1 MSGISHFG
9 ADPQSRPVAGSGLTT
24 HASRKRAKVV
34 LAYCLGITVTLAWL
48 FPLIWMFLTSFKA
61 RPDIF
66 SRIPSF
72 VFAPTLD
79 NYTAL
84 FENSE
89 YVSALANSVKVAG
102 LSTAVAVVVGV
113 ICAYPLSR
121 IRFAAR
127 DKVLNWILSLRMMP
141 AVATV
146 VPFYLILHVLSLLDS
161 WPGLVAAYLSF
172 SIPFATWMLI
182 GFFQDLPREL
192 DEAAVLDGCS
202 HWQTVWHI
210 HLPNLRTAMAV
221 TAIFTFV
228 FAWNELALALML
240 TEVNMKTVPVAI
252 VSMIQPDDIPWGQ
265 ISAGSTI
272 MLIPMVLVVFA
283 LQKHIVSGLTLGAVK

>member
-1 MSGISHFG
+1 MSGISHVG
-9 ADPQSRPVAGSGLTT
+9 AEPRIGPVTKGRLLT
-24 HASRKRAKVV
+24 HARRRRANVV
-34 LAYCLGITVTLAWL
+34 VGYGLGIAVTLAWL
-48 FPLIWMFLTSFKA
+48 FPLIWMLLTSFKS

-66 SRIPSF
+66 SRTPSF

-79 NYTAL
+79 NYGAL
-84 FENSE
+84 FANSDF
-89 YVSALANSVKVAG
+89 VGALANSGEVAS
-102 LSTAVAVVVGV
+102 LSTVVAIVVGV

-121 IRFAAR
+121 IKFSAR

-146 VPFYLILHVLSLLDS
+146 VPFYLILHFLGLLDS
-161 WPGLVAAYLSF
+161 WLGLVAAYLSF
-172 SIPFATWMLI
+172 SVPFATWMLI
-182 GFFQDLPREL
+182 GFFQDLPKEL
-192 DEAAVLDGCS
+192 DEAAFLDGCS
-202 HWQTVWHI
+202 HWQVVWHI
-210 HLPNLRTAMAV
+210 HLPNLRTAIAV

-240 TEVNMKTVPVAI
+240 TEVKMKTVPVAI
-252 VSMIQPDDIPWGQ
+252 IGMIQPDDIPWGQ

-272 MLIPMVLVVFA
+272 MLIPMIMVVFA

>member
-1 MSGISHFG
+1 MSGITQVG
-9 ADPQSRPVAGSGLTT
+9 TGPQSRPVIRGGLVT

-34 LAYCLGITVTLAWL
+34 LGYGLGITVTLAWL
-48 FPLIWMFLTSFKA
+48 FPLIWMLLTSFKT

-66 SRIPSF
+66 NRIPSF

-79 NYTAL
+79 NYAAL
-84 FENSE
+84 FANSE
-89 YVSALANSVKVAG
+89 FVGALMNSVKVASS
-102 LSTAVAVVVGV
+102 STVIAIAVGV

-121 IRFAAR
+121 IRFTAR

-146 VPFYLILHVLSLLDS
+146 VPFYLILHVLGLLDS

-172 SIPFATWMLI
+172 SVPFATWMLI
-182 GFFQDLPREL
+182 GFFQDLPKEL
-192 DEAAVLDGCS
+192 DEAAFLDGCS
-202 HWQTVWHI
+202 HWQVVWHI
-210 HLPNLRTAMAV
+210 HLPNLRTAIAV

-252 VSMIQPDDIPWGQ
+252 IGMIQPDDIPWGQ

-272 MLIPMVLVVFA
+272 MLIPMVMVVFA

>member
-1 MSGISHFG
+1 MSEISRIG
-9 ADPQSRPVAGSGLTT
+9 AGSHAGPVVRKGLVS
-24 HASRKRAKVV
+24 HAGRKRANTLVS
-34 LAYCLGITVTLAWL
+34 YGLGIIVTLAWL
-48 FPLIWMFLTSFKA
+48 FPLIWMLLTSFKS

-66 SRIPSF
+66 SRIPNF
-72 VFAPTLD
+72 VFTPTLD
-79 NYTAL
+79 NYSAL
-84 FENSE
+84 FANSDF
-89 YVSALANSVKVAG
+89 VGALMNSVKVAS
-102 LSTAVAVVVGV
+102 LSTVIAIAVGV

-121 IRFAAR
+121 VRFSAR
-127 DKVLNWILSLRMMP
+127 DKILNWILSLRMMP

-146 VPFYLILHVLSLLDS
+146 VPFYLILHTLGLLDS

-172 SIPFATWMLI
+172 SVPFATWMLI
-182 GFFQDLPREL
+182 GFFQDLPKEL
-192 DEAAVLDGCS
+192 DEAAFLDGCS
-202 HWQTVWHI
+202 HWQVVWHI
-210 HLPNLRTAMAV
+210 HLPNLRTAIAV

-252 VSMIQPDDIPWGQ
+252 IGMIQPDDIPWGQ

-272 MLIPMVLVVFA
+272 MLIPMVMVVFA